1 LDPFQVSRL
10 SNLRIEEDPTM
21 TQPTSQTKLIAVKQ
35 ALADKY
41 RSLAEV
47 AKSDMK
53 RFHFSQKAK
62 RYQSQA
68 SRLA

>member
-1 LDPFQVSRL
+1 
-10 SNLRIEEDPTM
+10 M
-21 TQPTSQTKLIAVKQ
+21 TQPTSQAKLIAVKQ

-47 AKSDMK
+47 AHSDMK

-68 SRLA
+68 TRLA

>member
-1 LDPFQVSRL
+1 MTT
-10 SNLRIEEDPTM
+10 PT
-21 TQPTSQTKLIAVKQ
+21 TQEKLIAVKQ

-41 RSLAEV
+41 RSLAGV

-62 RYQSQA
+62 KYQTQA
-68 SRLA
+68 TYMAR